1 MLCILR
7 LADSRL
13 LYYPENENTREIMET
28 VEASAKY
35 VCEKVK
41 VYVLTSSV
49 LFQHLTTV
57 LPDHRRKLAIKH
69 SAQ

>member
-1 MLCILR
+1 
-7 LADSRL
+7 
-13 LYYPENENTREIMET
+13 MET

-41 VYVLTSSV
+41 VFVLTSSV
-49 LFQHLTTV
+49 LFQHLVTV